1 MRGEPFIKDFIEV
14 IKLDYEI
21 HELTTQH
28 EKETE
33 IRNLEKEARE
43 LKEREKKTREE
54 HFEIMLYNDDN
65 LEKL

>member
-1 MRGEPFIKDFIEV
+1 MRGEPFIKDFMEV

-21 HELTTQH
+21 HELTTLH

-33 IRNLEKEARE
+33 IRNQEKEARE

-54 HFEIMLYNDDN
+54 HFEIMLYSDDN